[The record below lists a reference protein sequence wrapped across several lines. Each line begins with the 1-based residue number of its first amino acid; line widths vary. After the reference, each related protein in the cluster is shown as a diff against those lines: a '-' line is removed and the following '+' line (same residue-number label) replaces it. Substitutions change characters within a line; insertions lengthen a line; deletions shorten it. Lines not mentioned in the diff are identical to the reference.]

1 MAPIPSV
8 MQSKAKEISMIP
20 LVEASTPGNPRG
32 QNSGMQRAA
41 KRLELNRIMGASYIV
56 LKAVLC
62 FHVNVTSGQILKMN
76 K

>member
-1 MAPIPSV
+1 M
-8 MQSKAKEISMIP
+8 MQSKAKEITMIP
-20 LVEASTPGNPRG
+20 LVEASSRTPGNPRG

-41 KRLELNRIMGASYIV
+41 KRLELNRIMDASYIV
-56 LKAVLC
+56 IKTVLC